1 MKKKILL
8 ITAWVC
14 CFAFSSGQDVSVTID
29 HCLSR
34 ALANHPLFEQYDL
47 LNSSSDLK
55 IKNLNKN
62 YLPDMN
68 VNGDAHYQSNVT
80 EVPTI
85 VPTFAPE
92 PLSKDQYKVSL
103 DVSEMIYDGGLTKR
117 NKDVETI
124 DNEIN
129 QQNVGIDLYKFK
141 DRVIS
146 SYFNIIALQESKDLL
161 NLTRLNLQSRLK
173 EVESGV
179 KNGMVLGTNADI
191 IKAELLKLDQR
202 EIEIDAGIAS
212 GYKVLS
218 ILVGDT
224 IVAGTRLLW
233 ESPVI
238 TSYAPGHDRLEYN
251 LFSLQQ
257 QKAESLKKL
266 ASSRLVPKLWA
277 YGQAG
282 YGRPGFNML
291 LNKFDDFY
299 VIGAKLSWNFYNWN
313 KTRNEKSI
321 LDLQK
326 DIVTSSQKSFDQN
339 LSVDLEKKMT
349 EIVKI
354 ETLIPKDEE
363 IVKVRSGIVQTYAS
377 QLQNGVITA
386 TEYITELHAETE
398 ARLNLKIHQVQLVR
412 AQYDYLST
420 AGKLK

>member
-1 MKKKILL
+1 MIKKILL
-8 ITAWVC
+8 IMAWVSW
-14 CFAFSSGQDVSVTID
+14 FAFASAQVGSVTLD
-29 HCLSR
+29 HCLSQ
-34 ALANHPLFEQYDL
+34 AIANHPLFNQYEL
-47 LNSSSDLK
+47 LNSSSGLK
-55 IKNLNKN
+55 IENLNKN

-68 VNGDAHYQSNVT
+68 INGDAHYQSNVT
-80 EVPTI
+80 EIPTVI
-85 VPTFAPE
+85 PSFAPE
-92 PLSKDQYKVSL
+92 PLSKDQYKISL

-117 NKDVETI
+117 NKDVEII

-129 QQNVGIDLYKFK
+129 QQNVGIDLYRFK
-141 DRVIS
+141 DRVII
-146 SYFNIIALQESKDLL
+146 SYFNIIALQESKALL
-161 NLTRLNLQSRLK
+161 DLTRQNLQSRLK

-179 KNGMVLGTNADI
+179 KNGMVLATNAEI

-202 EIEIDAGIAS
+202 EIEIDAGISS

-218 ILVGDT
+218 ILTGDT
-224 IVAGTRLLW
+224 IASGTRLLW

-238 TSYAPGHDRLEYN
+238 TSYVPGHDRLEYN

-291 LNKFDDFY
+291 LNEFDDY
-299 VIGAKLSWNFYNWN
+299 YIVGAKLSWNFYNWN

-326 DIVTSSQKSFDQN
+326 EIVTTNQKSFDQN
-339 LSVDLEKKMT
+339 LSVDLEKRMA

-420 AGKLK
+420 AGKL